1 MNELQ
6 HGFNRRRF
14 ALRVARAFL
23 ITAGYA
29 VFWLI
34 VWFLTSMFLAR
45 FPNFNRLFSV
55 LAGGLLFF
63 TFAMTLT
70 DGTIYKHILA
80 MVRAFFLIVYL
91 TYATNGGTLT
101 INLENLTFT
110 VEFVPL
116 LALMV
121 VINLLEVARGLLQAI
136 DFAAKSPKDEVTQN
150 LEIQGAV

>member
-1 MNELQ
+1 VNELELQ
-6 HGFNRRRF
+6 HGFSRQRF

-23 ITAGYA
+23 VTAGYA

-34 VWFLTSMFLAR
+34 VWFLTSMFLAG
-45 FPNFNRLFSV
+45 FPNYNRLFSV

-63 TFAMTLT
+63 TFAMVLAE
-70 DGTIYKHILA
+70 GTIYKHILA
-80 MVRAFFLIVYL
+80 IVRAFFLIVYL

-136 DFAAKSPKDEVTQN
+136 EFAAKSSKD
-150 LEIQGAV
+150 